1 MRARLFAAAVAIGI
15 ATTACANSSTVTKP
29 AGGLDHATGPT
40 DLVLRVQTGGGFV
53 NPASVLNQLP
63 EFSLYGD
70 GTVLQP
76 GVQTM
81 IYPGP
86 ALSEPIETPVA
97 QEGVEAILRAAASA
111 GLLQSRDFTDLGSVG
126 IADAATTTITV
137 NVNGATYTTNVYAL
151 GALSQRPSGMSQD
164 EFTARKAI
172 AAFTGKLPDL
182 RSWLPQGSVGADTPF
197 VPSELAV
204 YVSGYQ
210 ADPSLQEP
218 KSDWPLSPSLASF
231 GQAIQVPQGTRCGT
245 VSGSDL
251 ATLLPLA
258 ERANQLTPWLSD
270 GTRYGLV
277 FRPLL
282 PDQTS
287 C

>member
-1 MRARLFAAAVAIGI
+1 MRPRLVVATLAIGI
-15 ATTACANSSTVTKP
+15 ATAACANSSTITKP

-53 NPASVLNQLP
+53 NPAAVLNQLP
-63 EFSLYGD
+63 QFSLYGD
-70 GTVLQP
+70 GTLLQP

-86 ALSEPIETPVA
+86 ALSEPIETPVTEA
-97 QEGVEAILRAAASA
+97 GVVAILRAAGAA

-137 NVNGATYTTNVYAL
+137 KVNGATYTTNVYAL
-151 GALSQRPSGMSQD
+151 GALSQRPSGMGQD
-164 EFTARKAI
+164 EFNARRAI
-172 AAFTGKLPDL
+172 AAFTGKLSDL
-182 RSWLPQGSVGADTPF
+182 RSWLPQGSVGADQQFTP
-197 VPSELAV
+197 SGLAV

-218 KSDWPLSPSLASF
+218 KADWPLSTPLASF
-231 GQAIQVPQGTRCGT
+231 GKAIQVPDGTRCGAVT
-245 VSGSDL
+245 GSGL

-258 ERANQLTPWLSD
+258 QRANQLTPWVSD
-270 GTRYGLV
+270 GARFGVV

-282 PDQTS
+282 PDQTT